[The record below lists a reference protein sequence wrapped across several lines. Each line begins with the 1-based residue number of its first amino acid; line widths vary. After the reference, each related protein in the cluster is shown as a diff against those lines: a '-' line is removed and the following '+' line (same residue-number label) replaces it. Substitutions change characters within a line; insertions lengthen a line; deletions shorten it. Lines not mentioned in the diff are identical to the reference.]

1 MLSRLILWMAVAY
14 PVFALSSPKNFSF
27 TNPTFGGDPLRSGHL
42 WKSAEKQ
49 FEPDKLPTPEPVSEL
64 EAFADQLRSRTLSS
78 ISSALASKLRE
89 ISLDEQGTEEAP
101 QTLDIDGIKVDWYQ
115 QGNNLVVDMY
125 SATTGEVITL
135 EIPNL

>member
-1 MLSRLILWMAVAY
+1 MRSRNILGLLIAL
-14 PVFALSSPKNFSF
+14 PLFALSSPKSFSF
-27 TNPTFGGDPLRSGHL
+27 VNPTFGGDPLRSGHL

-49 FEPDKLPTPEPVSEL
+49 FEPDKPPTPEPVSEL

-89 ISLDEQGTEEAP
+89 ISLDEEGTEEAP